1 MNVPLELF
9 ASPAFFAA
17 WLALS
22 RASTVAR
29 VERARCDVPV
39 LPSELKRNILYLAFE
54 TKGSLVSNLRD
65 FVINTDEEEDCTKIE
80 LEKEYFIVKPGNSD
94 LYTRVAGVKSRIVH
108 GFAGWCFIEVIND
121 SPFVGRL
128 VPVRLLLDASY
139 VHPEDEVSFS
149 QALNAEHW
157 RSQNRG
163 ICYKTFDTFRKFT
176 VFIVVSKYLGYDYKH
191 YVGDAPHL
199 TPPQKKYLLGV

>member
-1 MNVPLELF
+1 
-9 ASPAFFAA
+9 
-17 WLALS
+17 
-22 RASTVAR
+22 
-29 VERARCDVPV
+29 
-39 LPSELKRNILYLAFE
+39 
-54 TKGSLVSNLRD
+54 
-65 FVINTDEEEDCTKIE
+65 
-80 LEKEYFIVKPGNSD
+80 
-94 LYTRVAGVKSRIVH
+94 VAGVKSRIFH

-121 SPFVGRL
+121 APFVGRQ

-199 TPPQKKYLLGV
+199 TPPQKKVLAWSLDDFCSARARTNTIHKHVLFCCLVPPAHRQLAHICLHVQPNNGKRSPVPMHERGKCQAYIRV